1 MPNAAGAGGAS
12 FRSSQLEEL
21 TTSIH
26 KGMAQTR
33 ATTAK
38 LRTADA
44 GWWGVL
50 DAIEPVDEGIQALA
64 VAAEE
69 LVKTVEKLLKSIVAP
84 VRVGLMSFEW
94 SDKVQGPA
102 TAVAANTRWQEL
114 SALDH
119 WEGKAADQYRRK
131 ATGQPAAATRIGEI
145 ASAVSEQLMVAAGA
159 GVVFYVA
166 VAACVVKMLKALE
179 LALNAIRSGAGVL
192 LGIAI
197 GLAELRITKTQL
209 GLIGTAFTAYIVDQ
223 GKNMLGLIDPTN
235 DWGQFPGHK
244 WPSGVLEA

>member
-1 MPNAAGAGGAS
+1 MPTAADAGGG
-12 FRSSQLEEL
+12 SSHSAQLEEL

-38 LRTADA
+38 LREPDIS
-44 GWWGVL
+44 WWGVF
-50 DAIEPVDEGIQALA
+50 DAIEPIDEGVQALV

-69 LVKTVEKLLKSIVAP
+69 LLKTVEKLVKSIVAP

-102 TAVAANTRWQEL
+102 TGVAANTRWQEL

-119 WEGKAADQYRRK
+119 WEGRAADQYRRK
-131 ATGQPAAATRIGEI
+131 TTGQPTAADRIGAI
-145 ASAVSEQLMVAAGA
+145 ASAVSEQLMMAAGA
-159 GVVFYVA
+159 GLVFYAA
-166 VAACVVKMLKALE
+166 VAACVVKMLKTLE
-179 LALNAIRSGAGVL
+179 LAVNAIRSGAGVL

-209 GLIGTAFTAYIVDQ
+209 GLIGTAFTAYMVDQ

-235 DWGQFPGHK
+235 DWGQFPGHE
-244 WPSGVLEA
+244 WPTGVLEA